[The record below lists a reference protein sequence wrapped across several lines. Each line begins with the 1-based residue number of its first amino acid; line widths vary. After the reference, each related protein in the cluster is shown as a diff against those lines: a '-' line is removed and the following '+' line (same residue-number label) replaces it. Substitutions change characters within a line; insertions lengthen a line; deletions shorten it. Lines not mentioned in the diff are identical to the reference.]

1 MSTPSPARSVAA
13 SVAQRLKDLPVLP
26 GAFGEMIGLDP
37 TADDFGERV
46 EKIAMREPALAARL
60 LSVANAALLGSQAAI
75 KTLDAAI
82 VRMGSRRVAAL
93 VTSFAAMKLFTPT
106 SEAQRDLWRH
116 ALSCAVAAAEIA
128 GRADAGVEPQ
138 QAYVAGLL
146 HDIGRFVLGD
156 DVPVD
161 EGAAFVPDWS
171 RDPGPCAIEKE
182 AVGVDHAEIGLAAAR
197 EWRLPRE
204 LWGALRVHHHHADL
218 EGVVPAHVARL
229 VRVVQQAD
237 ALSEFLLGPGRG
249 AATLAPA
256 ELTPKL
262 AFWCVA
268 PGWGAPPLT
277 PEALAPLVKGIW
289 DQASEQFGALA
300 LG

>member
-1 MSTPSPARSVAA
+1 MSTPTPARAVSGSVAR
-13 SVAQRLKDLPVLP
+13 RLKELPVLP
-26 GAFGEMIGLDP
+26 TAFGEMIALDP
-37 TADDFGERV
+37 AADDFGERV
-46 EKIAMREPALAARL
+46 EAIAMREPALAARL
-60 LSVANAALLGSQAAI
+60 LSVANAALLGSQSAI
-75 KTLDAAI
+75 KSLDTAI

-93 VTSFAAMKLFTPT
+93 VTSFAAVRLFTPT

-116 ALSCAVAAAEIA
+116 ALSCAVAAGEIA
-128 GRADAGVEPQ
+128 ARSGLDVEPQ

-146 HDIGRFVLGD
+146 HDIGRFVLVD
-156 DVPVD
+156 DVPAD

-171 RDPGPCAIEKE
+171 RDPGPCALERA
-182 AVGVDHAEIGLAAAR
+182 AVGTDHAEIGLAAAR

-204 LWGALRVHHHHADL
+204 LWAAMRVHHQHDDL
-218 EGVVPAHVARL
+218 AGVVPEHVGRL

-249 AATLAPA
+249 AAALAPA

-262 AFWCVA
+262 AFWCAA
-268 PGWGAPPLT
+268 PSWGTPPLA
-277 PEALAPLVKGIW
+277 PDALAPLVKGIW
-289 DQASEQFGALA
+289 AQAGEQFGALA